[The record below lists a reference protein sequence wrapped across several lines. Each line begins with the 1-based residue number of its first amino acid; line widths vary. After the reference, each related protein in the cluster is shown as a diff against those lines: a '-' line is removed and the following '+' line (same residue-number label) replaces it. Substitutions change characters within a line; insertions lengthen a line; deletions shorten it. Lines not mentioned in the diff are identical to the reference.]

1 MQRLKADEM
10 VEGKFYHYISA
21 ISGEAGVGRV
31 SVKIENGKREY
42 WYKFKTNGT
51 TEYCT
56 PCKLSRFVEVED
68 GR

>member
-1 MQRLKADEM
+1 VQKIKADEM

-42 WYKFKTNGT
+42 WYLYHCNGT

-56 PCKLSRFVEVED
+56 PCKLSRFVEASS